1 MITPLQLLLITIV
14 TIPLTLVFL
23 NRLRMDI
30 AALIIAAS
38 LGVAQFFG
46 AAMLGPAN
54 SPADAVKAI
63 TGLSQPIVVTLLG
76 LFIISRGLEKSGVT
90 RWIARKL
97 MIVGG
102 TSERRLIGLFAAT
115 TAFLSLFMNNLAA
128 GALILPSAME
138 TARKTGIRPSKL
150 LIPVAYGSLLGGV
163 ATYFT
168 TANII
173 VSDLLQIAKP
183 PQSSLSILDFLP
195 TGGLIAVAGIIFMIL
210 LGDRLLPNRK
220 PAPEQMLTRLTGS
233 ELEDLYQL
241 KERLWEARL
250 HPESSLVGK
259 TLAQAKI
266 GQTLGVEV
274 VAIWRGRQAIFSL
287 APEQV
292 LLSGDI
298 LLLVGREESVDQ
310 LKQEKI
316 SIGRETAN
324 GYISPYGVIMLE
336 ILLAPHSNVEGHT
349 LKDLDFRRRYG
360 FTAVALRRLDHSYR
374 TNVGDFKLTMGD
386 TLLVVGS
393 EENVKNFQ
401 KSADFIVLEP
411 SLSDQ
416 PLNHQQTLITVAVV
430 LAAILASIF
439 GFPIYLAMLIGAVV
453 IILSGI
459 LSMEEAYRSI
469 EWQAIF
475 LIAGM
480 FAVSLA
486 MVETGLASLLGNG
499 MVRLVTPFGA
509 IGLAAGA
516 YILSAILTQLMGG
529 QVTALVTGPVAIS
542 AAIAMGINAQA
553 IAVATAIG
561 CSASFFTPLAHPV
574 NILMIAPANYSFGD
588 FIRIGWRLTL
598 VSFVVLLVGMV
609 LFWRL

>member
-1 MITPLQLLLITIV
+1 MTSLQVLLIIIV
-14 TIPLTLVFL
+14 AVPLAFVLT

-30 AALIIAAS
+30 AALIIAVF
-38 LGVAQFFG
+38 LGTAQFLG
-46 AAMLGPAN
+46 LSILGPAN

-63 TGLSQPIVVTLLG
+63 SGLGQPIVVTLLG
-76 LFIISRGLEKSGVT
+76 LFVISRGLEKSGVT

-97 MIVGG
+97 MILGG
-102 TSERRLIGLFAAT
+102 TSERRLIGLFAT
-115 TAFLSLFMNNLAA
+115 TAAFLSIFMNNLAA
-128 GALILPSAME
+128 GALLLPSAME
-138 TARKTGIRPSKL
+138 TARRTGIKPSKL
-150 LIPVAYGSLLGGV
+150 LIPVSFGSLLGGV

-173 VSDLLQIAKP
+173 VSDLLRIAKP

-195 TGGLIAVAGIIFMIL
+195 TGGLIAVAGIIFMVF
-210 LGDRLLPNRK
+210 LGDRLLPDRR
-220 PAPEQMLTRLTGS
+220 PAPEQMLTRFTGS

-241 KERLWEARL
+241 RDRLWEARL
-250 HPESSLVGK
+250 LPESSLVGK

-266 GQTLGVEV
+266 GQMLGVEV
-274 VAIWRGRQAIFSL
+274 VAIWRGRQAIFSPTPDQNL
-287 APEQV
+287 H
-292 LLSGDI
+292 SGDI
-298 LLLVGREESVDQ
+298 LLLVGREERVEK
-310 LKQEKI
+310 LKEEKL
-316 SIGRETAN
+316 SIGREAAN

-336 ILLAPHSNVEGHT
+336 ILLAPHSNAEAHT

-360 FTAVALRRLDHSYR
+360 FTAVALRRLNQSYR

-393 EENVKNFQ
+393 AENVKNFQ
-401 KSADFIVLEP
+401 KTADFIVLEP

-416 PLNHQQTLITVAVV
+416 PLNRHQTLITVAVV
-430 LAAILASIF
+430 LAAISASII
-439 GFPIYLAMLIGAVV
+439 GFPIYLAMLIGAVLIV
-453 IILSGI
+453 LSGI

-486 MVETGLASLLGNG
+486 MVETGLALLLGNG
-499 MVRLVTPFGA
+499 MVRLVTPFGPL
-509 IGLAAGA
+509 GLAAGA
-516 YILSAILTQLMGG
+516 YILSAILTQFMGG

-553 IAVATAIG
+553 VAVAAAIG
-561 CSASFFTPLAHPV
+561 CSASFLTPLAHPV
-574 NILMIAPANYSFGD
+574 NILMIAPANYSFRD
-588 FIRIGWRLTL
+588 FFRIGWRLTI
-598 VSFVVLLVGMV
+598 VSFFMLLVGMI
-609 LFWRL
+609 LFWQL

>member
-1 MITPLQLLLITIV
+1 MTSLQALLIIIV
-14 TIPLTLVFL
+14 AVPLAFVLT

-30 AALIIAAS
+30 AALIIAIF
-38 LGVAQFFG
+38 LGIAQFLG
-46 AAMLGPAN
+46 LGILGPAH

-63 TGLSQPIVVTLLG
+63 SGLGQPIVVTLLG
-76 LFIISRGLEKSGVT
+76 LFVISRGLEKSGVT
-90 RWIARKL
+90 RWIARRL
-97 MIVGG
+97 MILGG
-102 TSERRLIGLFAAT
+102 NSERRLIGLFAVT
-115 TAFLSLFMNNLAA
+115 TAFLSIFMNNLAA
-128 GALILPSAME
+128 GALLLPSAME
-138 TARKTGIRPSKL
+138 TARRKGIKPSKL

-195 TGGLIAVAGIIFMIL
+195 TGGLIAIAGIIFMVFW
-210 LGDRLLPNRK
+210 GSHLLPDRK

-241 KERLWEARL
+241 RDRLWEARL
-250 HPESSLVGK
+250 LPESSLVGK

-274 VAIWRGRQAIFSL
+274 VAIWRGRQAIISPT
-287 APEQV
+287 PEQN
-292 LLSGDI
+292 LHSGDI
-298 LLLVGREESVDQ
+298 LLLVGREERVEK
-310 LKQEKI
+310 LKEEKI
-316 SIGRETAN
+316 SVGREAAN

-360 FTAVALRRLDHSYR
+360 FTAVALRRLNQSYR

-386 TLLVVGS
+386 SLLVVGS

-401 KSADFIVLEP
+401 KTADFIVLEP

-416 PLNHQQTLITVAVV
+416 PLNRQQTLVTVAVV
-430 LAAILASIF
+430 LAAISASIT
-439 GFPIYLAMLIGAVV
+439 GFPIYLAMLIGALV
-453 IILSGI
+453 IVLSGI

-486 MVETGLASLLGNG
+486 MVETGLAPLLGNG
-499 MVRLVTPFGA
+499 MVHLITPFGPL
-509 IGLAAGA
+509 GLAAGA
-516 YILSAILTQLMGG
+516 YILSAILTQFMGG

-542 AAIAMGINAQA
+542 AAIAMGVNAQA
-553 IAVATAIG
+553 VAVATAIG
-561 CSASFFTPLAHPV
+561 CTASFLTPLAHPV

-588 FIRIGWRLTL
+588 FFRIGWRLTI
-598 VSFVVLLVGMV
+598 VVFFMLLVGMI
-609 LFWRL
+609 LFWQL

>member
-1 MITPLQLLLITIV
+1 MTSLQVLLIIIV
-14 TIPLTLVFL
+14 AIPLAFVLID
-23 NRLRMDI
+23 RLRMDI

-38 LGVAQFFG
+38 LGIAQFFG
-46 AAMLGPAN
+46 LGILGPAD

-63 TGLSQPIVVTLLG
+63 SGFGQPIVVTLLG
-76 LFIISRGLEKSGVT
+76 LFIISRGLDQSGVA

-97 MIVGG
+97 MFLGG
-102 TSERRLIGLFAAT
+102 TSEKRLIGLFATT
-115 TAFLSLFMNNLAA
+115 TAFLSIFMNNLAA
-128 GALILPSAME
+128 GALLLPSAME
-138 TARKTGIRPSKL
+138 TARRTGIKPSKL

-183 PQSSLSILDFLP
+183 PQGPLSILDFLP
-195 TGGLIAVAGIIFMIL
+195 TGGLIAVAGIILMVF
-210 LGDRLLPNRK
+210 LGTRLLPDRK
-220 PAPEQMLTRLTGS
+220 PAPEQMLSRLTGS
-233 ELEDLYQL
+233 ELEDIYQL
-241 KERLWEARL
+241 RDRLWEARL
-250 HPESSLVGK
+250 LPDSSLVGK

-274 VAIWRGRQAIFSL
+274 VAIWRGRQAIFSPT
-287 APEQV
+287 PEQNFH
-292 LLSGDI
+292 SGDI
-298 LLLVGREESVDQ
+298 LLLVGREERVEK
-310 LKQEKI
+310 LKEEKI
-316 SIGRETAN
+316 SIGREAAN

-336 ILLAPHSNVEGHT
+336 ILLAPHSNAEGHT
-349 LKDLDFRRRYG
+349 LKDLDFRRLYG
-360 FTAVALRRLDHSYR
+360 FTAVALRRLNQSYR

-401 KSADFIVLEP
+401 KTADFIVLEP

-416 PLNHQQTLITVAVV
+416 PINRQHTLITVSVV
-430 LAAILASIF
+430 LAAISASII
-439 GFPIYLAMLIGAVV
+439 GFPIYLAILIGAVV
-453 IILSGI
+453 VVLSGI

-486 MVETGLASLLGNG
+486 MVETGLARLLGNG
-499 MVRLVTPFGA
+499 MVQLVTPFGPL
-509 IGLAAGA
+509 GLAAGA

-529 QVTALVTGPVAIS
+529 
-542 AAIAMGINAQA
+542 
-553 IAVATAIG
+553 
-561 CSASFFTPLAHPV
+561 
-574 NILMIAPANYSFGD
+574 
-588 FIRIGWRLTL
+588 
-598 VSFVVLLVGMV
+598 
-609 LFWRL
+609 